1 MEVICFEAERVK
13 RQDNGRGGGREKE
26 CYTKISFTS
35 K

>member
-1 MEVICFEAERVK
+1 MEVERFEAEGVR